1 MKKRNIICLLLL
13 CCISCHK
20 NSDIQL
26 VDVYGTYEYTY
37 KDNDPQWHLIKH
49 VIAIKADT
57 TYEHKMYHGNILL
70 IEEQGHYE
78 FNRYNPSVSFLE
90 FTNYSKYMEET
101 PTREKSSMY
110 MIKKGIFGQIYLTFN
125 WPFDPDGAPIRP
137 KYKKIK

>member
-1 MKKRNIICLLLL
+1 LLL
-13 CCISCHK
+13 CGISCHK
-20 NSDIQL
+20 NSDDIQL

-37 KDNDPQWHLIKH
+37 KDDDPQWHLIKH

-70 IEEQGHYE
+70 IDEQGHYK

-137 KYKKIK
+137 KYKKVK